1 MKILFCT
8 NTFENVVN
16 GPSKFA
22 SYLLDINRLNIDTEI
37 RILTE
42 DISIASIHPDRDRIF
57 RLPLTLNRF
66 TSSWGFIYRMLP
78 YYKACL
84 NIRRSFPFDVVIF
97 NNAITGIWS
106 AMQLKTPVLGMIND
120 DNSILV
126 SLHNFQL
133 SRKWFRH
140 YIFRIME
147 KLACRSMEGIIVN
160 SRYLQDLVLKE
171 YKPAFSK
178 LHLLHK
184 GEFITAVPNFSR
196 FNFKSPVS
204 VLFVK
209 SDFVRGGLF
218 DLIKALGL
226 LPEYNFELQIVGPDL
241 RLKEEILR
249 HNKFPNVNIHLIGP
263 ASQSLVRNLMQ
274 QNNLFIVPSHQEA
287 FGVANIE
294 ALINGLPVIST
305 NVGGIPEVLNH
316 GENGW
321 MANPGKPDELASIIR
336 YVIQNPVERQTKQK
350 KGYEFAL
357 QNFSQV
363 AVLNRFLAI
372 VKTYG
377 L

>member
-16 GPSKFA
+16 GPAKFA
-22 SYLLDINRLNIDTEI
+22 NYLLEINRLNTDAEI

-42 DISIASIHPDRDRIF
+42 DISINSLHPEKDHTF

-66 TSSWGFIYRMLP
+66 TKPWGFIYRMFP
-78 YYKACL
+78 YYQACL
-84 NIRRSFPFDVVIF
+84 KIQRSFPFDVVIF

-106 AMQLKTPVLGMIND
+106 AIQLKTPVLGMIND

-126 SLHNFQL
+126 SLDNFQL

-140 YIFRIME
+140 FIFRFME
-147 KLACRSMEGIIVN
+147 KRACRFMEGIIVN
-160 SRYLQDLVLKE
+160 SCYLQELVLKQ
-171 YKPAFSK
+171 YKPASSK
-178 LHLLHK
+178 LHLLYK
-184 GEFITAVPNFSR
+184 GVTVHGAPDFSR
-196 FNFKSPVS
+196 MDFKSSIS

-209 SDFVRGGLF
+209 SDFIRGGLF
-218 DLIKALGL
+218 DLITALGL

-241 RLKEEILR
+241 QFKEKILH
-249 HNKFPNVNIHLIGP
+249 HNKFSNVNIHLIGP
-263 ASQSLVRNLMQ
+263 ASQSMVRNLMQ
-274 QNNLFIVPSHQEA
+274 QNDLFIVPSRQEA

-316 GENGW
+316 GKNGW

-336 YVIQNPVERQTKQK
+336 YVIQNPPERLAKQK
-350 KGYEFAL
+350 NGYEFTV
-357 QNFSQV
+357 QNFSQA

-372 VKTYG
+372 AKIYG